1 MSDNKKIKMILNG
14 ALGRMGSYV
23 LDAVSDTNDIE
34 IMHGV
39 DPSVTSSTNSYKGVN
54 VVLNLN
60 QVLTE
65 DIDVDEVESSS
76 TTEIR
81 SLCIVGPNSSSLF
94 PSIIS
99 A

>member
-60 QVLTE
+60 QDYLLLVFYGGEQLLQNTKKVF
-65 DIDVDEVESSS
+65 I
-76 TTEIR
+76 
-81 SLCIVGPNSSSLF
+81 LF
-94 PSIIS
+94 TLY
-99 A
+99 